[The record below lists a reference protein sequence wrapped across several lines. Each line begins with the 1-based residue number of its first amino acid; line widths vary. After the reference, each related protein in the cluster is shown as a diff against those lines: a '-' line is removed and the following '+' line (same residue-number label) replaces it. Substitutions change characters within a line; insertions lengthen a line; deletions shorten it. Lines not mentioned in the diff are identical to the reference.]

1 LWETNLKNGIART
14 GFVLFFLIVT
24 QCNCYAQRHDTISGQ
39 ESPSD
44 TLEIEHSPG
53 KAALLSAALP
63 GLGQIYN
70 RKVWKV
76 PIIYVGA
83 GAIYYA
89 YDFNAGYYDEYKSA
103 FTSFV
108 NGKIQEY
115 NGITNQEVLKRAK
128 NYYRRYRDLNL
139 LLMAGLYLVQIIDA
153 TVDAYMLDFDVSEE
167 ITLKLQPSP
176 IYIKNYPAFAGLK
189 CSIHF

>member
-1 LWETNLKNGIART
+1 MWKTNLKNGIARK
-14 GFVLFFLIVT
+14 GFVLCFLIAI
-24 QCNCYAQRHDTISGQ
+24 QCNGYAQRPDTISGQ

-83 GAIYYA
+83 GVIYYA

-103 FTSFV
+103 FTRFV

-128 NYYRRYRDLNL
+128 DYYRRYRDLNL